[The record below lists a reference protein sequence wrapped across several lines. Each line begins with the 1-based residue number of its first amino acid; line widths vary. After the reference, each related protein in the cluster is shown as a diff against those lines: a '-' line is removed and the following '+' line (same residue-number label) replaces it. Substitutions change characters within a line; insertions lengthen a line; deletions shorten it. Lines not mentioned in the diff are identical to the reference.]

1 MDYVYGYDEIVS
13 DFVAQMIP
21 ACQQRGFKNC
31 KTIGIISDVSLV
43 AGLVYHNYNPDAGVI
58 EISSAA
64 IPGSRWMTRET
75 VKRMYQY
82 PFLQLGCQMVY
93 MHTSERNDRV
103 LRILSALGHTFVR
116 VPRMLGR
123 DEDSVICTLTRE
135 AWQQNKMCRRFKH
148 HLEQMPLSEAA

>member
-82 PFLQLGCQMVY
+82 PFLQLGW
-93 MHTSERNDRV
+93 
-103 LRILSALGHTFVR
+103 
-116 VPRMLGR
+116 GR
-123 DEDSVICTLTRE
+123 DAIGMVLTDDTDWDEVGELMIESYCVLAPKKLVALIDR
-135 AWQQNKMCRRFKH
+135 
-148 HLEQMPLSEAA
+148 PLAADGP